1 VLVYV
6 RSADDREP
14 VIAEGVWEGRIAESP
29 RGTAGF
35 GYDPVF
41 VDPVSGLTAA
51 ELPPSIKNVR
61 SHRGQAA
68 QRLRAALAKGP

>member
-1 VLVYV
+1 V
-6 RSADDREP
+6 AEGIWEGH
-14 VIAEGVWEGRIAESP
+14 IAEAP

-41 VDPVSGLTAA
+41 VDPLSGLTAA
-51 ELPPSIKNVR
+51 ELPSSIKNAR

-68 QRLRAALAKGP
+68 RQLRAALAKGP